1 MCSQSEVLPRVD
13 GRKAERPWLPENP
26 TLALM
31 ELPINDKELNTIVSA
46 LRLGGDAALYQ
57 KLNTIKEIRDANP
70 GGPYKKIAR
79 EEFGFV
85 I

>member
-1 MCSQSEVLPRVD
+1 MFIWTINNSFA
-13 GRKAERPWLPENP
+13 KANELLYNYL
-26 TLALM
+26 TNTKNM
-31 ELPINDKELNTIVSA
+31 DLPINDKELNTIVSA

-57 KLNTIKEIRDANP
+57 KLNTIKQIREENP

-79 EEFGFV
+79 EKFGFV

>member
-1 MCSQSEVLPRVD
+1 
-13 GRKAERPWLPENP
+13 
-26 TLALM
+26 M

-85 I
+85 CNYGFFERNCKRDRR

>member
-1 MCSQSEVLPRVD
+1 MSSE
-13 GRKAERPWLPENP
+13 
-26 TLALM
+26 TLYNYLTNTKNM
-31 ELPINDKELNTIVSA
+31 ELPINDKELATIVSA

-57 KLNTIKEIRDANP
+57 KMNRIKEIRDANP

-85 I
+85 L